1 MSTVELSWQVSR
13 DTAVHRLRFGQVHG
27 AIDHFAEALQATP
40 SDGEARERVRV
51 EKARAELAA
60 SGPARALETLAKP
73 QNYPGTLVQCRALYD
88 AGELEC
94 HLVAASNGHRSQRPT
109 GGHRHRDFGTE
120 LDLGRSTF
128 DHTLGERAG
137 RASLLEYRHRFP
149 AVAAEQR
156 ALREASDGR
165 PRWQV
170 LAEAG
175 ECDAISV
182 QELVQR
188 EPPIRERA
196 RRAKNTQILG
206 QLHLG
211 RGWET
216 WSFVREMR
224 PEGRYGSIVNLPQT
238 KDSSRAMAA
247 LVEDCYAKISAQVKQ
262 SQACYPLYSQ
272 RYGRFGPA
280 AKNRRQWHEIDQL
293 LKYRYR
299 AYRAV
304 YQQFDRMH
312 ELRDRGQSVQLFR
325 FVGEVLRDFYKIT
338 PGRVLPEKGKL
349 VREVCNLAGLAVV
362 DGLRIPPTLM
372 DEAPDERLSLLFAV
386 PPAKEPIVVV
396 PVFGDASTYRDP
408 TAPDRGFLRYK
419 AKLAEL
425 ESCHQR
431 AEYSIE
437 RCFLGHEMA
446 RLHLRNGWLDD
457 VKVMGSRIA
466 DEAIACG
473 SHLWWLVGQLTY
485 ARALCAQHQLEQL
498 EPVLLAIGQHVHR
511 SLPDE
516 RVAFFVELAQKL
528 TRDSLARKRNRTGSV
543 ELTGDLL
550 QGDDA

>member
-13 DTAVHRLRFGQVHG
+13 DTAVHRLRFGQVNG
-27 AIDHFAEALQATP
+27 AIDDLAEALQAAP
-40 SDGEARERVRV
+40 SDGDARERVRV

-60 SGPARALETLAKP
+60 SGPTRALETLAEP
-73 QNYPGTLVQCRALYD
+73 RNYPGTLVHCQALYD
-88 AGELEC
+88 AAELER
-94 HLVAASNGHRSQRPT
+94 HLVAAANGHRSQRPT
-109 GGHRHRDFGTE
+109 GGHRHRDFE
-120 LDLGRSTF
+120 AALNLGRSTF
-128 DHTLGERAG
+128 DHTLGEQAG
-137 RASLLEYRHRFP
+137 QASLLEYRHRFP
-149 AVAAEQR
+149 AVAAEQL

-175 ECDAISV
+175 ECDAVSV

-196 RRAKNTQILG
+196 RRAKNAQILG
-206 QLHLG
+206 QLYLG

-216 WSFVREMR
+216 WTFIRELR
-224 PEGRYGSIVNLPQT
+224 ADGRYGSVMNLPQT
-238 KDSSRAMAA
+238 KASSRAMAA
-247 LVEDCYAKISAQVKQ
+247 LVEDCYGKISTQVKQ
-262 SQACYPLYSQ
+262 SQACFPMYSQ

-280 AKNRRQWHEIDQL
+280 ENNRRQWYEIDQL

-304 YQQFDRMH
+304 YGQFDRMH
-312 ELRDRGQSVQLFR
+312 ELRDRGQDSQLFR

-338 PGRVLPEKGKL
+338 PRRVLPEKGKL

-362 DGLRIPPTLM
+362 DGLRIPPSLM
-372 DEAPDERLSLLFAV
+372 DSAPDERLPLLFAV
-386 PPAKEPIVVV
+386 PPAKESIVVV

-425 ESCHQR
+425 ESRHQR
-431 AEYSIE
+431 AEYPIE
-437 RCFLGHEMA
+437 RCFLDHEMA

-457 VKVMGSRIA
+457 VKVMGNRIA
-466 DEAIACG
+466 DEAIDCG
-473 SHLWWLVGQLTY
+473 SHLWQLIGQLTY
-485 ARALCAQHQLEQL
+485 ARALCAQNQLEQL
-498 EPVLLAIGQHVHR
+498 EPVLLAIGQHVNR

-516 RVAFFVELAQKL
+516 RVAFFVELARKL
-528 TRDSLARKRNRTGSV
+528 TRDSLGRKRSV
-543 ELTGDLL
+543 ELTGDSL
-550 QGDDA
+550 Q